1 MVHAPYSS
9 SAAFH
14 SELVGTT
21 IAPTEAAAM
30 KVIANTLR
38 SGNVLEHEGRRYQVI
53 KHELILPGKGNAFI
67 ALDMRDVMTGT
78 KTNVRFRTGDSVER
92 LQTDERD
99 AQFLFSDDNLYTFM
113 DNETFDQFS
122 IDKDQL
128 GDKVD
133 FLMEGMKLRVNTVDG
148 SPVGITLPTT
158 VTLEVTEADP
168 VVKGQTAS
176 ASYKPALLE
185 NGIRITVPP
194 HIVTGTRIVV
204 HTENREYMERAK
216 D

>member
-1 MVHAPYSS
+1 
-9 SAAFH
+9 
-14 SELVGTT
+14 
-21 IAPTEAAAM
+21 M

-99 AQFLFSDDNLYTFM
+99 AQFLFVDDNLYTFM

>member
-1 MVHAPYSS
+1 MLRGRRT
-9 SAAFH
+9 AARSPAILEFLQL
-14 SELVGTT
+14 SN
-21 IAPTEAAAM
+21 EAEM

-38 SGNVLEHEGRRYQVI
+38 PGHALEHEGRRFIVI

-67 ALDMRDVMTGT
+67 ALDMRDVATGT

-92 LQTDERD
+92 LLTDERE
-99 AQFLFSDDNLYTFM
+99 AQFLFVEGELFTFM
-113 DNETFDQFS
+113 DNETFDQFT
-122 IDKDQL
+122 IDRETL
-128 GDKVD
+128 GDKID
-133 FLMEGMKLRVNTVDG
+133 FLQEGMGIRVNLVDG
-148 SPVGITLPTT
+148 VPVGITLPTT

-176 ASYKPALLE
+176 ASYKPAMLE
-185 NGIRITVPP
+185 NGLRISVPP

-204 HTENREYMERAK
+204 HTENREYVERAK

>member
-1 MVHAPYSS
+1 MRLRGGR
-9 SAAFH
+9 AADRNR
-14 SELVGTT
+14 
-21 IAPTEAAAM
+21 ANPTFTFIRHEAAAM

-99 AQFLFSDDNLYTFM
+99 AQYLFMDGDFYTFM
-113 DNETFDQFS
+113 DNETYDQFT

-158 VTLEVTEADP
+158 VTLEVAEADP

-176 ASYKPALLE
+176 ASYKPAVLE
-185 NGIRITVPP
+185 NGIRISVPP
-194 HIVTGTRIVV
+194 HIATGTRVVV
-204 HTENREYMERAK
+204 HTENREYVERAK